1 MVLAMAICETCPAVE
16 VDIMISV
23 LLNLFE
29 TRTSLV
35 NLLKLMIDREIS
47 HTGIHCSLS
56 LPHRALTLIQKA
68 SPLFSEGIRLTQDSS
83 LHLRKFTDT
92 II

>member
-1 MVLAMAICETCPAVE
+1 MVLAMAICETCPPAE

-23 LLNLFE
+23 LLNLFD

-47 HTGIHCSLS
+47 HTGIHCFLA
-56 LPHRALTLIQKA
+56 LLHRSLTLIQRA
-68 SPLFSEGIRLTQDSS
+68 SLLFSEEIRPTPGSS
-83 LHLRKFTDT
+83 LRLRRFTDT
-92 II
+92 TI